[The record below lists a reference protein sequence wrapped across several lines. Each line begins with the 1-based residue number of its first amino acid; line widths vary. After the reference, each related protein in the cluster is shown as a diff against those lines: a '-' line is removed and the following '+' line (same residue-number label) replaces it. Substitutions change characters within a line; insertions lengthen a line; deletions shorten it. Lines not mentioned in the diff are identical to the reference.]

1 MVLEELYL
9 SEAIYRSMLDVHE
22 DESEGEVHQ
31 HQIGN
36 LEEGYE
42 NNSETEEASDVG
54 EEAPNGREN
63 NEDREEVDDDD
74 DDEEE
79 EDDDGGT
86 TRDASSEDEA

>member
-31 HQIGN
+31 RQIGN

-42 NNSETEEASDVG
+42 NSSENEASDVG
-54 EEAPNGREN
+54 EEALSGREN

-74 DDEEE
+74 DDDDD

>member
-1 MVLEELYL
+1 MC
-9 SEAIYRSMLDVHE
+9 IRDR
-22 DESEGEVHQ
+22 

-74 DDEEE
+74 EEE

>member
-9 SEAIYRSMLDVHE
+9 SEAIYDMLDVHE

-42 NNSETEEASDVG
+42 NSSETEEASDVG
-54 EEAPNGREN
+54 EEALSGREN

-74 DDEEE
+74 DDDEE